1 MTQLEH
7 SELSRKIIG
16 AAMEVLNALGP
27 GQDEKVYE
35 RAVEIELELRGSHVV
50 RQRQYAVTYKGH
62 PIGTFIPDMLID
74 DLVLVD
80 PKVVT
85 SFNENHIAQMLGYLA
100 VSGLKLALLLN
111 FKHARLEWKRVVAS
125 SKAMPQESP

>member
-1 MTQLEH
+1 
-7 SELSRKIIG
+7 
-16 AAMEVLNALGP
+16 MEVLNALGP

-35 RAVEIELELRGSHVV
+35 RALEIELELRGSRVV

-100 VSGLKLALLLN
+100 VSGLKLAFFSTSN
-111 FKHARLEWKRVVAS
+111 TPGSNGNVSSPRRTPRPTNPRSPCSPSSSARPV
-125 SKAMPQESP
+125 M